1 MAIEGLSTNNLSM
14 VRSMATSTANV
25 ATMTERSA
33 GLSVP
38 LTGSEGL
45 AKQVSAAEVTAV
57 KPQANNSE
65 AIEDDSLQQLNESL
79 QKVGSNILFESDED
93 SGKMLFLMKDAETGE
108 TIRQIP
114 NEVVLKISRAI
125 GEYLDTAQL
134 DSKKENHANSALAKS
149 LSGFIT
155 NMTV

>member
-33 GLSVP
+33 GLSMP

-45 AKQVSAAEVTAV
+45 AQQVSAADVTAT
-57 KPQANNSE
+57 KQQTNNSK
-65 AIEDDSLQQLNESL
+65 AIEANSLQQLNESL
-79 QKVGSNILFESDED
+79 QKAGSNILFEPDED

-125 GEYLDTAQL
+125 GEYLDTTQL
-134 DSKKENHANSALAKS
+134 DSKIENNANSSLAKS
-149 LSGFIT
+149 LSGLIT

>member
-38 LTGSEGL
+38 LTGTEGL
-45 AKQVSAAEVTAV
+45 AQQVNTADVTAV
-57 KPQANNSE
+57 KQQTKNSE
-65 AIEDDSLQQLNESL
+65 AIEANSLLQLNKSL
-79 QKVGSNILFESDED
+79 QKAGSNILFEPDED

-114 NEVVLKISRAI
+114 NDVVLKISRAI

-134 DSKKENHANSALAKS
+134 DGKKENSAKS
-149 LSGFIT
+149 LSGLIT
-155 NMTV
+155 NMIA